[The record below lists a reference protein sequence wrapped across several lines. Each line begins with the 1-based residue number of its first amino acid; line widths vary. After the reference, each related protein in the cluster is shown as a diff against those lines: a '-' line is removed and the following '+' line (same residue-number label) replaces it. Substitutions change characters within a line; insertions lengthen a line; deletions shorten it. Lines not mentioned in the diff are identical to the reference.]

1 VDHDPNSTPGDT
13 NVELIGRL
21 GALVPEAVDPA
32 TRAAHLRRARAV
44 EPVPRRR
51 RIGVVAVAA
60 AAVVGFLAGSAGF
73 AAAGSL
79 PDPAQDVAHDV
90 FGVIE
95 VDVPQGNGNRGSCVS
110 AAAKIKDKDAKQAAK
125 DACPKGGIDD
135 DTDETDSEETD
146 TDSPGRSGD
155 APGQSGDSPGRSG
168 DAPGQAGDSP
178 GRSSDAPGQTKHA
191 GDPCRGKPA
200 WAGPM
205 SKAEREALKE
215 QHGREA
221 CVDAEDPDETGDG

>member
-1 VDHDPNSTPGDT
+1 VDHDLNPTPGDP
-13 NVELIGRL
+13 NAELIGRL

-135 DTDETDSEETD
+135 DTDETDSDETD

-155 APGQSGDSPGRSG
+155 APGQGGDSPGRSG
-168 DAPGQAGDSP
+168 E
-178 GRSSDAPGQTKHA
+178 APGQTKHA

-205 SKAEREALKE
+205 PKAEREALKE
-215 QHGREA
+215 QHGRQA
-221 CVDAEDPDETGDG
+221 CVDADEAEEPDETGDG